1 MRPWSLSSPP
11 ASVAAGCGSSA
22 PPKRSSKCAG
32 RELRAGVRRVLE
44 VLHEIGLQAPQGGAQ
59 PLGVDRDARARG
71 MALER
76 GAQVALGLLEALG
89 PQAAARRGEVA
100 QRVLE
105 DRVGQLAAQHRLGV
119 GREVLRAEQPL
130 DEPLDRAA
138 HPGLEARRRPHL
150 ARAQRA
156 EHGRVAERRDRGGRL
171 APGRA
176 LGGQRGAQALALGR
190 RQRALVTGR
199 AERAAVDGRDRRR
212 AGRRR
217 RRRTASG
224 RPAHPRR
231 RRRARTARAG
241 RWAATAPRRRGSARR
256 RGPPRRAPVAA
267 PRRH

>member
-1 MRPWSLSSPP
+1 MRPWSLQL
-11 ASVAAGCGSSA
+11 AAGQRRGRMRVVGA
-22 PPKRSSKCAG
+22 AEAQLEVPG

-44 VLHEIGLQAPQGGAQ
+44 VLHEIGLQAPQRGAQ

-105 DRVGQLAAQHRLGV
+105 HRVGQLAAQHRLGV

-138 HPGLEARRRPHL
+138 RPGLEAPTPTTPR
-150 ARAQRA
+150 ARAARRA
-156 EHGRVAERRDRGGRL
+156 RPGRRAARSGRAARAGPRPGRPARRAGARARSAPAGPRDRPRRARGGRR
-171 APGRA
+171 PGP
-176 LGGQRGAQALALGR
+176 G
-190 RQRALVTGR
+190 
-199 AERAAVDGRDRRR
+199 R

-224 RPAHPRR
+224 RPARPRR

-267 PRRH
+267 PRRR